1 MELRDL
7 QKMTVV
13 KLREEA
19 LNMGGFVGVSGMNKQ
34 ELIEAMAPRL
44 GIDLEAAMQAARER
58 FATDKPSIKQ
68 DIRDLKAQRDEAL
81 TAQDV
86 TAVAQTRKRI
96 KKHKRTL
103 RRMARQARAAAV

>member
-19 LNMGGFVGVSGMNKQ
+19 LSMGGFVGVSGMSKQ
-34 ELIEAMAPRL
+34 QLIEAMAPRL
-44 GIDLEAAMQAARER
+44 GIDLEAAMKAVREK
-58 FATDKPSIKQ
+58 FATDKPAIKQ
-68 DIRDLKAQRDEAL
+68 EIRSLKAQRDDAL
-81 TAQDV
+81 TTHDA
-86 TAVAQTRKRI
+86 TAVAQVRKQI

-103 RRMARQARAAAV
+103 RRMARQARVATV